1 MLKDI
6 IDVKHVNDYKL
17 RIRFEDGIEGVI
29 DVATLIEFRGVFA
42 PLVDPHYFAQVA
54 VNSEIG
60 TICWPNDADLDPDV
74 LYSKVTGEPISILE
88 IA

>member
-6 IDVKHVNDYKL
+6 IDVKHVNGYKL
-17 RIRFEDGIEGVI
+17 RIKFEDGIEGVI

-42 PLVDPHYFAQVA
+42 PLVDPNYFSQVA

-74 LYSKVTGEPISILE
+74 LYSKVTGEPLSILE
-88 IA
+88 TA